1 VKIKNFPS
9 RRLHLVDV
17 ENLLGCARP
26 TLGAATQCRER
37 YERYAPVQDNDLV
50 IVACNHGAAT
60 TVGYGWRGARVLLRS
75 GHDGADMALLEVI
88 AHENVTARFE
98 AVVLASGDGCFAET
112 VAWLGSLGIEV
123 TVVSNE
129 RALSR
134 RLRLA
139 AKHVVIFDA
148 DPVPAQPAAA
158 ARKVA

>member
-1 VKIKNFPS
+1 VNRRTYLQ
-9 RRLHLVDV
+9 RRLHLVDI
-17 ENLLGCARP
+17 ENLIGSARP
-26 TLGAATQCRER
+26 TLRDAATCC
-37 YERYAPVQDNDLV
+37 ERYAERAPLGPNDLV

-60 TVGYGWRGARVLLRS
+60 AVGYGWRGARVLLRS
-75 GHDGADMALLEVI
+75 GRDGADMALLEVI

-98 AVVLASGDGCFAET
+98 AVVVASGDGCFAEA

-139 AKHVVIFDA
+139 AKHVVMLDA

-158 ARKVA
+158 ARKAA